1 MRELASRALVAIK
14 GHFFELGRFA
24 YSAAG
29 ALQLKRDLGEF
40 EAWAVSVSS
49 TVSDVRGRD
58 ARESEKLHDANAV
71 GSAVAAALRDEIQK
85 QWRDTLEACDVLLV
99 PPDALPGLLKQ
110 RTAEEESANASFGGD
125 ENAAEDVFGKKNLSP
140 RRIVSLRVDFHP
152 SMVEGLGPALTEK
165 HDSGAARHA
174 RSGSLSSA
182 FFASFGRTH
191 SPPPT
196 R

>member
-1 MRELASRALVAIK
+1 MCI
-14 GHFFELGRFA
+14 
-24 YSAAG
+24 
-29 ALQLKRDLGEF
+29 RD
-40 EAWAVSVSS
+40 S
-49 TVSDVRGRD
+49 GRD
-58 ARESEKLHDANAV
+58 SSARESEKLQDAND
-71 GSAVAAALRDEIQK
+71 GSAVALRALRDEIQK

-99 PPDALPGLLKQ
+99 SPDALPGLLKQ
-110 RTAEEESANASFGGD
+110 RTAESAKAFSGGD
-125 ENAAEDVFGKKNLSP
+125 EYAAENVALSP